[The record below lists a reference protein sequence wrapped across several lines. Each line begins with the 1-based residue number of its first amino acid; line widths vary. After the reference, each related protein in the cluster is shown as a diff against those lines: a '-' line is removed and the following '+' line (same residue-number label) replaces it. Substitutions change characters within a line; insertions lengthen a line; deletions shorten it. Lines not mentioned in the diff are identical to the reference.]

1 MTVPAFATFVHAV
14 LVRDLRALR
23 REVEAYPDD
32 DSVWAVPN
40 GIANSCGT
48 LVLHLAGNLRTYVGQ
63 QLGGVAYE
71 RDRPRE
77 FAARGLPRPE
87 LLRDIDETIAAVDA
101 ALPALTAERLAAPF
115 PLAIG
120 TVTVNAQDFLL
131 HVATH
136 LGYHLGQVDYHRRLV
151 TGTPATVA
159 TMAPGELASAA
170 PIVVA

>member
-1 MTVPAFATFVHAV
+1 MSMSTYVHAI
-14 LVRDLRALR
+14 LVRDLHALR

-32 DSVWAVPN
+32 ASIWAVPE

-77 FAARGLPRPE
+77 FSARNLPRAE
-87 LLRDIDETIAAVDA
+87 LLRDIDDTIAAVHA
-101 ALPALTAERLAAPF
+101 AKPKLSDEALAARF

-120 TVTVNAQDFLL
+120 PVTVNTEDFLL
-131 HVATH
+131 HVAVH

-151 TGTPATVA
+151 TKANTTVS
-159 TMAPGELASAA
+159 TMTPGELASAERIA
-170 PIVVA
+170 TA

>member
-1 MTVPAFATFVHAV
+1 MTIPPVVTYVHAI
-14 LVRDLRALR
+14 LVRDLQALR

-32 DSVWAVPN
+32 ASIWAVPE

-48 LVLHLAGNLRTYVGQ
+48 LVLHLVGNLRTYIGL

-77 FAARGLPRPE
+77 FSARNLPRAE
-87 LLRDIDETIAAVDA
+87 LLRDIDATIAAVHA
-101 ALPALTAERLAAPF
+101 AAPNVSDESLAAQF

-120 TVTVNAQDFLL
+120 PVTVNTQDFLL
-131 HVATH
+131 HVAVH

-151 TGTPATVA
+151 TKSNTTVA
-159 TMAPGELASAA
+159 TMSPGELASAQRIA
-170 PIVVA
+170 TT

>member
-1 MTVPAFATFVHAV
+1 MNQPDFAECVRTI

-32 DSVWAVPN
+32 ASVWAVPE

-48 LVLHLAGNLRTYVGQ
+48 LVLHLVGNLRTYVGQ
-63 QLGGVAYE
+63 QIGGDHYE

-77 FAARGLPRPE
+77 FSARNLPRAE
-87 LLRDIDETIAAVDA
+87 LLRDIDATIVAVDA
-101 ALPALTAERLAAPF
+101 AMPRLLADALTARY

-120 TVTVNAQDFLL
+120 PVTLVTQDFLL
-131 HVATH
+131 HLAAH

-151 TGTPATVA
+151 TRSPVTVS
-159 TMAPGELASAA
+159 TMAPAELASAV
-170 PIVVA
+170 PTSNG

>member
-1 MTVPAFATFVHAV
+1 MTIPPVVTYVHAI
-14 LVRDLRALR
+14 LVRDLQALR

-32 DSVWAVPN
+32 ASIWAVPE

-48 LVLHLAGNLRTYVGQ
+48 LVLHLVGNLRTYIGL

-77 FAARGLPRPE
+77 FSARDLPRAE
-87 LLRDIDETIAAVDA
+87 LLRDIDATIAAVQAAAPNVSDA
-101 ALPALTAERLAAPF
+101 SLAAQF

-120 TVTVNAQDFLL
+120 PVTVNTQDFLL
-131 HVATH
+131 HVAVH

-151 TGTPATVA
+151 TTSNTTVA
-159 TMAPGELASAA
+159 TMAPGELASAERIA
-170 PIVVA
+170 TT